1 MKTNNLDQLRSEKA
15 EAERKRNQA
24 ERQANRY
31 ANQIE
36 YVQKRSRSERT
47 HHLCIIGGTVESVAP
62 IFKDLTE
69 PEIIVLMGQIFELP
83 QVQAMLRKREVKADG
98 PVSL

>member
-24 ERQANRY
+24 QRQADRY

-36 YVQKRSRSERT
+36 YVQKRSRSERRT
-47 HHLCIIGGTVESVAP
+47 IRHRLRHLPFRSETTAGISV
-62 IFKDLTE
+62 
-69 PEIIVLMGQIFELP
+69 G
-83 QVQAMLRKREVKADG
+83 
-98 PVSL
+98 

>member
-1 MKTNNLDQLRSEKA
+1 MKINNLDQLRSEK
-15 EAERKRNQA
+15 ETAERKRDQA
-24 ERQANRY
+24 QRQASRY

-47 HHLCIIGGTVESVAP
+47 HHLCIIGGAVESVAP

-83 QVQAMLRKREVKADG
+83 QVQALLRKREMKPDG

>member
-1 MKTNNLDQLRSEKA
+1 MKPNNLDQLRTEKA
-15 EAERKRNQA
+15 EAERKRDQA
-24 ERQANRY
+24 QRQADRY

-47 HHLCIIGGTVESVAP
+47 HHLCIIGGKVESVAP

-69 PEIIVLMGQIFELP
+69 TEIIVLMGQIYELP
-83 QVQAMLRKREVKADG
+83 QVQALLRKKEAKPDG
-98 PVSL
+98 AVPL

>member
-1 MKTNNLDQLRSEKA
+1 MKTNNLDQLRSEKSD
-15 EAERKRNQA
+15 AERKRDQA
-24 ERQANRY
+24 QRQANRY

-83 QVQAMLRKREVKADG
+83 QVQTILKRKEDAHG
-98 PVSL
+98 SVSL

>member
-1 MKTNNLDQLRSEKA
+1 MKTNHLDQLRSEME
-15 EAERKRNQA
+15 EAERKRDQA

-36 YVQKRSRSERT
+36 YVQKRSRKERT
-47 HHLCIIGGTVESVAP
+47 HHLCVIGGAVESVAP

-69 PEIIVLMGQIFELP
+69 PEIVFLMGQIFDLP
-83 QVQAMLRKREVKADG
+83 QVQAMLRRREVSENG

>member
-1 MKTNNLDQLRSEKA
+1 MKTNHLDQLRSEQE
-15 EAERKRNQA
+15 EAQRKRDQA
-24 ERQANRY
+24 QRQADRY

-36 YVQKRSRSERT
+36 YVQKRSRKERT
-47 HHLCIIGGTVESVAP
+47 HHLCIIGGAVESVAP

-69 PEIIVLMGQIFELP
+69 AEIVVLMGRIFELP
-83 QVQAMLRKREVKADG
+83 QVQTMLREREVKPDG

>member
-15 EAERKRNQA
+15 EAEHKRDQA
-24 ERQANRY
+24 QRQANRY

-47 HHLCIIGGTVESVAP
+47 HHLCIIGGVVESVAP

-69 PEIIVLMGQIFELP
+69 TDIVYLMGQIFELP
-83 QVQAMLRKREVKADG
+83 QVQSLLRKREVKPDG

>member
-1 MKTNNLDQLRSEKA
+1 MKINNLDQLRSEKA
-15 EAERKRNQA
+15 DAERKRDQA
-24 ERQANRY
+24 QRQANRY

-47 HHLCIIGGTVESVAP
+47 HHLCIIGGAVESVAP

-69 PEIIVLMGQIFELP
+69 AEIVVLMGQIFDLP
-83 QVQAMLRKREVKADG
+83 QVQALLRKREVKPDG

>member
-1 MKTNNLDQLRSEKA
+1 MKTNNLEQLRSEKA
-15 EAERKRNQA
+15 EAERKRDQA

-69 PEIIVLMGQIFELP
+69 AEVIFLMGKIFELP
-83 QVQAMLRKREVKADG
+83 QVQAMLRKREVTPNG

>member
-1 MKTNNLDQLRSEKA
+1 MKTNNLEQLRSEQE
-15 EAERKRNQA
+15 EAERKRDQSH
-24 ERQANRY
+24 RQANRY

-36 YVQKRSRSERT
+36 YVQKRNRKERT
-47 HHLCIIGGTVESVAP
+47 HHLCIIGGAVASVAP

-83 QVQAMLRKREVKADG
+83 QVQTLLRRREVKPDG
-98 PVSL
+98 AVSL

>member
-15 EAERKRNQA
+15 EAERKRDQA
-24 ERQANRY
+24 QRQANRY

-36 YVQKRSRSERT
+36 YVEKRSRKERT
-47 HHLCIIGGTVESVAP
+47 HHLCIIGGAVESVAP

-69 PEIIVLMGQIFELP
+69 TEILFLMRQIFELP

-98 PVSL
+98 TVSL

>member
-1 MKTNNLDQLRSEKA
+1 MKTNNLEQLRSEKA
-15 EAERKRNQA
+15 EAEHKRDQA
-24 ERQANRY
+24 LRQADRY

-47 HHLCIIGGTVESVAP
+47 HHLCIIGGAVESVAP
-62 IFKDLTE
+62 MFKDLTE

-83 QVQAMLRKREVKADG
+83 QVQAMLRKREVNTDG
-98 PVSL
+98 PVPL

>member
-1 MKTNNLDQLRSEKA
+1 MKTNHLDQLRSEQE
-15 EAERKRNQA
+15 EAQRKRDQA
-24 ERQANRY
+24 QRQANRY

-47 HHLCIIGGTVESVAP
+47 HHLCIIGGAVESVAP

-69 PEIIVLMGQIFELP
+69 AEIVVLMGRIFELP
-83 QVQAMLRKREVKADG
+83 QVQTMLRKREVKPDG

>member
-1 MKTNNLDQLRSEKA
+1 MKTNNLEQLRSEKA
-15 EAERKRNQA
+15 EAEHKRDQA
-24 ERQANRY
+24 QRQANRY

-47 HHLCIIGGTVESVAP
+47 HHLCIIGGAVESVAP

-69 PEIIVLMGQIFELP
+69 AEIIVLMGQIFELP
-83 QVQAMLRKREVKADG
+83 QVQALLRKREVMPDG

>member
-1 MKTNNLDQLRSEKA
+1 MKTNYLDQLRSEKA
-15 EAERKRNQA
+15 EAEHKRDQA
-24 ERQANRY
+24 QRQADRY

-36 YVQKRSRSERT
+36 YVQKRIRSERT

-83 QVQAMLRKREVKADG
+83 KVQTILKRKEDAHG
-98 PVSL
+98 SVSL

>member
-1 MKTNNLDQLRSEKA
+1 MITNNLDQLRSEKA

>member
-1 MKTNNLDQLRSEKA
+1 MITNNLDQLRSEKE
-15 EAERKRNQA
+15 EAQRKRDQA
-24 ERQANRY
+24 QRQANRY

-47 HHLCIIGGTVESVAP
+47 HHLCIIGGAVESVAP
-62 IFKDLTE
+62 AFKDLTE
-69 PEIIVLMGQIFELP
+69 AEIIVLMGQIFELP
-83 QVQAMLRKREVKADG
+83 QVQALLRKREVKPDG

>member
-1 MKTNNLDQLRSEKA
+1 MKINNLDQLRTEKA
-15 EAERKRNQA
+15 EAERKRDQA
-24 ERQANRY
+24 QRQADRY

-47 HHLCIIGGTVESVAP
+47 HHLCIIGGAVESIAP

-69 PEIIVLMGQIFELP
+69 PEILYLIGRIFELP
-83 QVQAMLRKREVKADG
+83 QVQAMLRKREVKPDG
-98 PVSL
+98 TVSL

>member
-15 EAERKRNQA
+15 EAERKRDQA

-31 ANQIE
+31 TNQIE

-69 PEIIVLMGQIFELP
+69 TEIIVLMGQIFELP
-83 QVQAMLRKREVKADG
+83 QVQAMLRKREVKPDG
-98 PVSL
+98 PVPL

>member
-1 MKTNNLDQLRSEKA
+1 MITNYLNQLRSEKT
-15 EAERKRNQA
+15 EAERKRDQA
-24 ERQANRY
+24 MRQANRY
-31 ANQIE
+31 ANQID

-47 HHLCIIGGTVESVAP
+47 HHLCIIGGAVESVAP

-69 PEIIVLMGQIFELP
+69 AEIVVLMGQIYELP
-83 QVQAMLRKREVKADG
+83 QVQTMLRKREEKADG

>member
-1 MKTNNLDQLRSEKA
+1 MKTNNLDQLRSEKE
-15 EAERKRNQA
+15 EAQRKRDQA
-24 ERQANRY
+24 QRQTNRY

-47 HHLCIIGGTVESVAP
+47 HHLCIIGGAVESAAP

-69 PEIIVLMGQIFELP
+69 PEILFLMGQIFELP
-83 QVQAMLRKREVKADG
+83 QVQTMLRKREVKPDG

>member
-15 EAERKRNQA
+15 DAERKRNHAQ
-24 ERQANRY
+24 RQANRY

-47 HHLCIIGGTVESVAP
+47 HHLCIIGGAVESVAP

-69 PEIIVLMGQIFELP
+69 LEIIVLMGQIFDLP
-83 QVQAMLRKREVKADG
+83 QVQALIQRREVESDG

>member
-1 MKTNNLDQLRSEKA
+1 MKINNLDQLRSEKA
-15 EAERKRNQA
+15 EAERKRDQA

-47 HHLCIIGGTVESVAP
+47 HHLCIIGGAVESVAP
-62 IFKDLTE
+62 IFKDLSE

-83 QVQAMLRKREVKADG
+83 QVQALLRKREVKPDG
-98 PVSL
+98 SVSL